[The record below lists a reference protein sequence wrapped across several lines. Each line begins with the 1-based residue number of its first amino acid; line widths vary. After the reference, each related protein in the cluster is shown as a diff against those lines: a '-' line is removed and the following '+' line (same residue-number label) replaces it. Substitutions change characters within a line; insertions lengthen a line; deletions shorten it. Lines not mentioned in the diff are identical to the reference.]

1 MTGKNQQTLKKPAVI
16 LQLAVLILILPLLPI
31 LITRRWGWWEAWVY
45 AGVSIFG
52 FVISRALAARKH
64 PDLLAERAKFTEHP
78 DAAEWDRI
86 LAPLVGLGGGLIPL
100 TAGLGALFGWSGGFS
115 PGLKLIALAV
125 IVIGYLL
132 GSWAL
137 IANRYFSGMVRIQHD
152 RGHEVVREGPYRWVR
167 HPGYAG
173 AILTYLAAP
182 VLLDSLWALVPAVL
196 LIVLL
201 VIRTALEDRTLQEN
215 LPGYPEYTD
224 QVPHRLIPWIW

>member
-1 MTGKNQQTLKKPAVI
+1 MTGNNQQTWKKPAVI

-52 FVISRALAARKH
+52 FLISRALAARKH

-100 TAGLGALFGWSGGFS
+100 TAGLDALLGWSGGFS

-137 IANRYFSGMVRIQHD
+137 IANRYFSGVVRIQHD
-152 RGHEVVREGPYRWVR
+152 RGHEVIREGPYRWVR

-173 AILTYLAAP
+173 AILTYLAVP
-182 VLLDSLWALVPAVL
+182 VLLDSRWALVPAVL